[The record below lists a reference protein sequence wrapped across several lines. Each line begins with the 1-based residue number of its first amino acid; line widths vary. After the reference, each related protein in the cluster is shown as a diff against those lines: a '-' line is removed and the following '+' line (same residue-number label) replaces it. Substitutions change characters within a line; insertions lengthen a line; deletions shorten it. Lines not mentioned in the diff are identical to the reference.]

1 MDADVIVQLMISQQ
15 LLSEDI
21 VMTAPSLY
29 NKNRLILEQVRLM
42 NTQTMM
48 SFCEL
53 LKGDQSQREIG
64 ETMFSGKYANTFI
77 PSLLQM
83 LCIF

>member
-1 MDADVIVQLMISQQ
+1 MVVQLMISHQ

-21 VMTAPSLY
+21 VMTAQSLY
-29 NKNRLILEQVRLM
+29 NKNCLILEQVRLM
-42 NTQTMM
+42 DTQTVM

-64 ETMFSGKYANTFI
+64 ETLFSGKSTNTNTISPLQFLC
-77 PSLLQM
+77 LL
-83 LCIF
+83 

>member
-1 MDADVIVQLMISQQ
+1 MDAEVVVQLMISQQ

-21 VMTAPSLY
+21 VMTAPSIY

-64 ETMFSGKYANTFI
+64 EALFSGKYANIFI